1 MTQTVISLLIE
12 NESGATS
19 RIVGLFSQRGYNIE
33 SLTVS
38 VTQDPSL
45 SRMTLVTKGEP
56 RVIEQIMKQLNKLI
70 DVLKV
75 SALSESDYIEQE
87 MSLVKVACVGSKRD
101 EVCRLVD
108 IFNGKIIDATPKIYT
123 IRIFGDGGKLD
134 AFVQQLEQASE
145 IVEVVR
151 SGVIGIARGEKAL
164 RP

>member
-1 MTQTVISLLIE
+1 MAQTVISLLIE
-12 NESGATS
+12 NEAGATS

-45 SRMTLVTKGEP
+45 SRMTLVTQGEP

-75 SALSESDYIEQE
+75 SDLSATDYIEQE
-87 MSLVKVACVGSKRD
+87 MSLVKIACIGSKRD

-108 IFNGKIIDATPKIYT
+108 IFNGKIIDATPRIYT
-123 IRIFGDGGKLD
+123 VRIFGDGSKLD
-134 AFVQQLEQASE
+134 AFVKQLEQTSE

>member
-1 MTQTVISLLIE
+1 MSKTVISLLLE

-38 VTQDPSL
+38 ATQDPSL
-45 SRMTLVTKGEP
+45 SRMTLVTRGEP

-70 DVLKV
+70 NVLRV
-75 SALSESDYIEQE
+75 SELTASEHIEQE
-87 MSLVKVACVGSKRD
+87 LSLVKVACIGSKRD

-123 IRIFGDGGKLD
+123 VRLFGDGNKLD
-134 AFVQQLEQASE
+134 AFVNQIEQTCE
-145 IVEVVR
+145 ILEVVR
-151 SGVIGIARGEKAL
+151 SGVIGISRGEKSLKA
-164 RP
+164 

>member
-1 MTQTVISLLIE
+1 MAQTVISLLIE
-12 NESGATS
+12 NEAGATS

-45 SRMTLVTKGEP
+45 SRMTLVTQGEP

-75 SALSESDYIEQE
+75 SELTATDHIEQE
-87 MSLVKVACVGSKRD
+87 MSLVKVACIGSKRD

-108 IFNGKIIDATPKIYT
+108 IFNGKIIDATPRIYT
-123 IRIFGDGGKLD
+123 VRIFGDGSKLD
-134 AFVQQLEQASE
+134 AFVKQLEQASE

>member
-1 MTQTVISLLIE
+1 MSKTVISLLIE
-12 NESGATS
+12 NEAGASS

-33 SLTVS
+33 SLTVAA
-38 VTQDPSL
+38 TQDPSL
-45 SRMTLVTKGEP
+45 SRMTIVTSGEP

-75 SALSESDYIEQE
+75 LELTASDYIEQE
-87 MSLVKVACVGSKRD
+87 MSLVKVACTGVKRD

-123 IRIFGDGGKLD
+123 VRIFGDGNKLD
-134 AFVQQLEQASE
+134 AFVEQLEHTCE

-151 SGVIGIARGEKAL
+151 SGVIGISRGERALKA
-164 RP
+164 

>member
-1 MTQTVISLLIE
+1 MAQTVISLLIE
-12 NESGATS
+12 NEAGATS

-45 SRMTLVTKGEP
+45 SRMTLVTQGEP

-75 SALSESDYIEQE
+75 SELTATDHIEQE
-87 MSLVKVACVGSKRD
+87 MSLVKVAAIGSKRD

-108 IFNGKIIDATPKIYT
+108 IFNGKIIDATPRIYT

-134 AFVQQLEQASE
+134 AFVKQLEQACE

-151 SGVIGIARGEKAL
+151 SGVIAIARGEKSL

>member
-1 MTQTVISLLIE
+1 MSKTVISLLIE
-12 NESGATS
+12 NEAGATS

-45 SRMTLVTKGEP
+45 SRMTLVTSGDV

-75 SALSESDYIEQE
+75 SDLTDGEHIEQE
-87 MSLVKVACVGSKRD
+87 MSLVKVAAVGAKRD
-101 EVCRLVD
+101 EVVRLVD
-108 IFNGKIIDATPKIYT
+108 IFDGKIIDATPRVYT
-123 IRIFGDGGKLD
+123 VRLVGDSSKLD
-134 AFVQQLEQASE
+134 AFVKQIQQTSE
-145 IVEVVR
+145 IIEVVR
-151 SGVIGIARGEKAL
+151 SGVLGIARGERAL